1 MSLTI
6 GSLFSGIGGL
16 ELGLERSG
24 LGRTVWQCER
34 DSYCREIL
42 ARHWPGVPCY
52 EDVIGLD
59 PPSADLICGGFPCQN
74 LSSAGRREG
83 LSGAKSGLWSEF
95 RRIIGQVSPEWVV
108 IENVHHGWRRWVPSV
123 RRQLAEL
130 QYDSVPLRLSAS
142 DVGAPHR
149 RARAF
154 VVAHPDRQ
162 LIRKLSRRWRGPRR
176 EGEAQPILF
185 SGWAGVP
192 RVERAGDGIPH
203 RVDRNR
209 ALGNAVVPQVAEV
222 IGRCIVESCLS

>member
-1 MSLTI
+1 MQI

-34 DSYCREIL
+34 DSYCREVL

-59 PPSADLICGGFPCQN
+59 PPPADLICGGFPCQN
-74 LSSAGRREG
+74 LSPAGRREG

-95 RRIIGQVSPEWVV
+95 RRIIGQVSPKWVV
-108 IENVHHGWRRWVPSV
+108 IENVYHGWRRWVPAV

-130 QYDSVPLRLSAS
+130 QYDSVSLRLAAS

-154 VVAHPDRQ
+154 VVANTDRQ
-162 LIRKLSRRWRGPRR
+162 LIRKLSRGWRGPRR
-176 EGEAQPILF
+176 EGEAQPIIP
-185 SGWAGVP
+185 SGWTGVP

-222 IGRCIVESCLS
+222 IGRYIMQSCAS